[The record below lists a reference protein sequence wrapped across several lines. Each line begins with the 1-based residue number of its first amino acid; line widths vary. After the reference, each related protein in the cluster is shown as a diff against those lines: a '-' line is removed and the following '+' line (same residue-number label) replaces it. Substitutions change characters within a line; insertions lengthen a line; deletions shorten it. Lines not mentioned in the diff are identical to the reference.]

1 MDIFK
6 HHHVDNHGTIESD
19 PSHAVSVPEIDPAG
33 AVGAITFLV
42 FAIACWLGRS
52 GKK

>member
-6 HHHVDNHGTIESD
+6 HHHAHFNGTIESD

-52 GKK
+52 GRK

>member
-6 HHHVDNHGTIESD
+6 HHHVDSHGTIQPD
-19 PSHAVSVPEIDPAG
+19 KPMQAPEIDPAG

>member
-6 HHHVDNHGTIESD
+6 HHHVDNHGTIQPD
-19 PSHAVSVPEIDPAG
+19 APPVSVPEIDPAG

-42 FAIACWLGRS
+42 FALACWLGRS